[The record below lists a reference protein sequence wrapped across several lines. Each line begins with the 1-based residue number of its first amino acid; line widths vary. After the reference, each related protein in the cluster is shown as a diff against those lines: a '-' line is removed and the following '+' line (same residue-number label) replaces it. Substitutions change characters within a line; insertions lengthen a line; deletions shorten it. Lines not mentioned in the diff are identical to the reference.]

1 MEITKHEPGAFS
13 WADLATPDLAASKAF
28 YGQLLGLDAA
38 VDMPAGGDAVYAML
52 RKSGRDVCGLYGMA
66 PELRQATGGRAVWQS
81 YFTVERA
88 DEVPAR
94 VRALGGAVVREP
106 FDVMES
112 GRMTVARDATG
123 AVFAVWEPRRA
134 IGAQVWGEPGALSWT
149 ELYTR
154 DTEAAA
160 KFYAG
165 LFGWSAHASGGGDGA
180 EYTEFRNGGR
190 PTAGMMAIRPEWGEM
205 PPNWSVYFAVADL
218 EAALGRAAGLD
229 AKTIVPPTE
238 VAGVGRFAFLQDP
251 QGAAVAVIQLV
262 PAGAAEPR

>member
-13 WADLATPDLAASKAF
+13 WADLSTPDPAASKAF
-28 YGQLLGLDAA
+28 YGQLLGLDAE
-38 VDMPAGGDAVYAML
+38 DMPAGGDAVYSIL
-52 RKSGRDVCGLYGMA
+52 RKSGKDVCGLYAMS

-88 DEVPAR
+88 DEVPER
-94 VRALGGAVVREP
+94 VRALGGAVLQEP

-112 GRMTVARDATG
+112 GRMAVARDATG

-134 IGAQVWGEPGALSWT
+134 IGAQVFNVPGALSWT

-160 KFYAG
+160 RFYAD
-165 LFGWSAHASGGGDGA
+165 LFGWSAHTSRSGDGP

-190 PTAGMMAIRPEWGEM
+190 PTAGMMAISPEWGEM
-205 PPNWSVYFAVADL
+205 PPNWSIYFAVADL
-218 EAALGRAAGLD
+218 EAALGRAAGLG
-229 AKTIVPPTE
+229 AKTVVPPTA
-238 VAGVGRFAFLQDP
+238 VPGVGRFAFLQDP
-251 QGAAVAVIQLV
+251 QGAYAAVIQLA
-262 PAGAAEPR
+262 AGAAD